1 MSKDLDML
9 KRILI
14 FSLLGFIGNV
24 IADDIVEDY
33 ASGRTRI
40 TNILSHEE
48 MGVSSYN
55 KKNVHCA
62 ETLNLSSDLN
72 IPEITKFFECKTLIG
87 QAFMT
92 ATLQCPVA
100 PQDRDS
106 ILKNRQD
113 IIRALVENP
122 ELKQQVDQFLVLAQQ
137 HEQEVIALMS
147 DFFIGKTCPELKKLE
162 LIQQNNPW
170 LYPLFKAFTMGSKAR
185 TIGSALNV
193 AAIGIEGYI
202 VGIMSKG
209 IYELRKLINA
219 GVKDSQLISAYR
231 SLWGIGAFNS
241 LMGGI
246 AVYQNYKD
254 YSLGAEKRLKIH
266 SLNQFVDIA
275 EKIESLCAKH
285 GMKNQF
291 KISAIQDSNGIAL
304 LEQLKHARY
313 KDKQTYAFMYPLVHT
328 FLYKLYQNDKYL
340 APIFACI
347 AEMDAYNAIA
357 TKIIESKNKRNKI
370 CFASFIQSER
380 PVFKAQEFW
389 NLLVKN
395 PVPSDIFEHNNI
407 ILTGPNKGG
416 KTTAIRA
423 LLQNIVLGQSFGVA
437 AAETFE
443 FTMFDVIHSYLNVSD
458 DLINGL
464 SLFASEV
471 KRAQDILKKI
481 GSLHMHQKFFFALD
495 ELFTGTAA
503 EEGEKCAYGFM
514 QKLESFDNILF
525 VYATH
530 FKKLKEL
537 ELANAAFVN
546 YKVDAPIKN
555 EEGKLVY
562 PFTLSRGAS
571 DVNVA
576 LDIAKEAGLFI

>member
-1 MSKDLDML
+1 ML
-9 KRILI
+9 KRAII
-14 FSLLGFIGNV
+14 FSLLLGGFSNV
-24 IADDIVEDY
+24 IANDVIEDY
-33 ASGRTRI
+33 TSGKTRI
-40 TNILSHEE
+40 TNIMSHEE
-48 MGVSSYN
+48 TGVVAYN
-55 KKNVHCA
+55 KKNLHCA
-62 ETLNLSSDLN
+62 ETLNLSNDLN
-72 IPEITKFFECKTLIG
+72 IPEITRFFECKTLIG
-87 QAFMT
+87 QTFMT

-113 IIRALVENP
+113 IIRALVENS

-137 HEQEVIALMS
+137 HEQEVITLMS
-147 DFFIGKTCPELKKLE
+147 DFFIGKTCPEIKNLE
-162 LIQQNNPW
+162 LIEKNSPW
-170 LYPLFKAFTMGSKAR
+170 LYPLVKAFTMGPKAR
-185 TIGSALNV
+185 TIGSAYSV
-193 AAIGIEGYI
+193 AMTGFLGYGAGA
-202 VGIMSKG
+202 VGKM

-219 GVKDSQLISAYR
+219 GVNDQGLVAAYKVF
-231 SLWGIGAFNS
+231 WGIGAVNS
-241 LMGGI
+241 LACGFG
-246 AVYQNYKD
+246 AYQNYKD
-254 YSLGAEKRLKIH
+254 YSAGAEKRMKIH
-266 SLNQFVDIA
+266 SLSQFVDIA
-275 EKIESLCAKH
+275 ENIESLCAKH
-285 GMKNQF
+285 GMKSQF
-291 KISAIQDSNGIAL
+291 KISAIQDQNGVAL

-313 KDKQTYAFMYPLVHT
+313 KDKQAYVFMYPLVHT
-328 FLYKLYQNDKYL
+328 FLYQLYQDDKYL
-340 APIFACI
+340 APVFACI

-357 TKIIESKNKRNKI
+357 TKIIESKNKKNNI
-370 CFASFIQSER
+370 CFTVFTESEE
-380 PVFKAQEFW
+380 PVFKARAFW
-389 NLLVKN
+389 NVLAKD
-395 PVPSDIFEHNNI
+395 PISSDIIENNNI

-423 LLQNIVLGQSFGVA
+423 ILQNIVLGQSFGVA
-437 AAETFE
+437 AAQAFE

-481 GSLHMHQKFFFALD
+481 GSLHLHQKFFFALD

-514 QKLESFDNILF
+514 QKLEAFNNIQF
-525 VYATH
+525 IYATH

-537 ELANAAFVN
+537 ESTNVAFVN
-546 YKVDAPIKN
+546 YKVDAPVKN

-576 LDIAKEAGLFI
+576 LDIAREAGLFA